1 MAELPRL
8 NGVIR
13 ALEAGQHALTCFA
26 PAELNTAIAMSAAK
40 FDGCVFEMEHQP
52 WDGRLLRDCLQYML
66 NRAQIA
72 KAASVVPGVTPM
84 ARVPVNGA
92 EMAQWQAKQALDMGC
107 YGIVFPHI
115 STVEEAANAVG
126 ACRYPRLKSAPRY
139 EPAGIRG
146 DGPTAAAR
154 YWGLSQQDYYQKADV
169 WPLNPQGEIF
179 CILQIE
185 DTRGVENLDDIL
197 KNVPGIGCILIG
209 EGDLSQ
215 ELGYPRQYE
224 HKVVLEWMKRVVDTC
239 KKHNVVVGHPHVEQG
254 NVERIIKEG
263 YRLLDVRAGA
273 ELRPPRSGKEAYG
286 KGVTPRHC
294 EDAKRRGRSENGVR
308 PTGLLRSAR
317 NDGASLHPQ
326 PALLLDEARDL
337 VDALAGAQIGEDE
350 GPRAAHALTLALHG
364 FQRSA
369 DIGRQIDLVDHQ
381 EIGAGDARPAFRG
394 NLVAGGDVDD
404 VDGEIGQL
412 RRKRRGEIVAAGFD
426 QHQIEAGEFLPHVGD
441 GREIGRSVLADRG
454 VRAAAGLDAG
464 DAVGHERAGAHQI
477 FGVPFGVDVVGDRG
491 DLVAVAQPLAQRVHQ
506 RGLAGTDRAADTDA
520 QGAMGVD
527 MR

>member
-154 YWGLSQQDYYQKADV
+154 YWGLSQQEYYQKADV
-169 WPLNPQGEIF
+169 WPLDPQGEIF

-224 HKVVLEWMKRVVDTC
+224 HKVVLEWMKRIVDIC

-254 NVERIIKEG
+254 NAERVVKEG
-263 YRLLDVRAGA
+263 YRLLMCAPVQSFGHLEAARKHTGTNLIRSRLGPSTGAIAIVRISRQEQTTYFQQRHEKELKRVPPHTALVPRMLPAGISNCSLPLQTITSV
-273 ELRPPRSGKEAYG
+273 LRK
-286 KGVTPRHC
+286 TM
-294 EDAKRRGRSENGVR
+294 
-308 PTGLLRSAR
+308 LLPSK
-317 NDGASLHPQ
+317 
-326 PALLLDEARDL
+326 
-337 VDALAGAQIGEDE
+337 
-350 GPRAAHALTLALHG
+350 LTALHG
-364 FQRSA
+364 N
-369 DIGRQIDLVDHQ
+369 
-381 EIGAGDARPAFRG
+381 GAS
-394 NLVAGGDVDD
+394 
-404 VDGEIGQL
+404 GESEYL
-412 RRKRRGEIVAAGFD
+412 NPCA
-426 QHQIEAGEFLPHVGD
+426 
-441 GREIGRSVLADRG
+441 
-454 VRAAAGLDAG
+454 
-464 DAVGHERAGAHQI
+464 
-477 FGVPFGVDVVGDRG
+477 
-491 DLVAVAQPLAQRVHQ
+491 
-506 RGLAGTDRAADTDA
+506 
-520 QGAMGVD
+520 
-527 MR
+527 